1 MQKRLESYRIYF
13 RIFFSKITKKVNKAI
28 EADFFNVS
36 FILESGF
43 QM

>member
-1 MQKRLESYRIYF
+1 MQKRLDRYRIYF
-13 RIFFSKITKKVNKAI
+13 RIFINKITKKVNKAI
-28 EADFFNVS
+28 EADFFNVF